1 MQNISG
7 YGLSINI
14 LASTTFPIGL
24 FITEFADDS
33 DPLDIPSLQVAD
45 SAMGLNGDLIV
56 WSKANPIKAT
66 LDVIPNSFSD
76 KNLAILLEA
85 NRVGKGKTGAK
96 DIITMTLSYPP
107 NPQFPIGN
115 IVILTNGAIT
125 DGMPVSSVASA
136 GRLKSKSYSFTF
148 EQRVGV

>member
-7 YGLSINI
+7 YGFSVNI
-14 LASTTFPIGL
+14 IASTTFPIGL

-33 DPLDIPSLQVAD
+33 DPLDVPSLQIAD

-76 KNLAILLEA
+76 RNLAILLEA
-85 NRVGKGKTGAK
+85 NGVGKGKTSAK

-107 NPQFPIGN
+107 NPQFLIGS
-115 IVILTNGAIT
+115 IVILTQGVIT
-125 DGMPVSSVASA
+125 DGLPLNSVSSA
-136 GRLKSKSYSFTF
+136 GRLKSKSYAFSF
-148 EQRVGV
+148 EQRVGA

>member
-76 KNLAILLEA
+76 RNLAILLEA
-85 NRVGKGKTGAK
+85 NRVGKGKTANCK
-96 DIITMTLSYPP
+96 
-107 NPQFPIGN
+107 
-115 IVILTNGAIT
+115 
-125 DGMPVSSVASA
+125 
-136 GRLKSKSYSFTF
+136 
-148 EQRVGV
+148 